1 MPRFAGLGTGAQR
14 LGQKIQDTSD
24 GRIQDQYFTAAADG
38 LLDEMRAL
46 DAAMAGTIGLR
57 IQAKVPREV
66 ALYLA
71 RRTAGHRDIS
81 PYF

>member
-1 MPRFAGLGTGAQR
+1 
-14 LGQKIQDTSD
+14 
-24 GRIQDQYFTAAADG
+24 
-38 LLDEMRAL
+38 LLDEVLAL

-57 IQAKVPREV
+57 MQAKLPREV

-71 RRTAGHRDIS
+71 SCTASHRDIS